1 MTRYIHHIKQL
12 AGTVSNR
19 LRRSL
24 SILLLLMGTAGAWAQ
39 PVEITTADD
48 IASDTKKLYLIQTL
62 AFQSF
67 YMVPQDNNTVTTNHI
82 PGDYMLWYFL
92 DAGTADNIQYYYIV
106 NNSTGKY
113 IYNHNGNSRGISLI
127 SSTDFANLSD
137 ENKEK
142 CKFKF
147 VEDNTNNTSGFYNI
161 DVKASQRYY
170 GLNKQNGS
178 QANANPIRLT
188 DNDYIHDTNSK
199 WKFIRFNGTFT
210 WPDPPFTPSTNLES
224 HFYKILNQQDKSYY
238 ISNEGQQDYKVTLSN
253 SETDR
258 MVWSFSEAPADPSD
272 HWFKYYYIINPSTG
286 DRYMHY
292 DGTAVNGNSQNTAVS
307 VKEYDPEDE
316 DRYQFAVIQAA
327 RGDGNGRVTCY
338 VIIPKLLRDVL
349 WSSNSLGPTGSF
361 SDGAKMGIINGR
373 SADNKAQWTFE
384 PTDYSSVCSNP
395 TVTFSSATGKVTITT
410 TTTSPTIYYTID
422 GTEPS
427 SDNGLVYSAPFDLTE
442 QATVKAIVTRPGFT
456 DSEVISYTIYK
467 VATPTIQDN
476 GQNAVTI
483 TTQTDGATIYYTTD
497 GSVPTTSS
505 AVYSVPLSEN
515 ISGVTVKAIALKDGM
530 IGSAVGTGT
539 VTLDCANPLF
549 SRNGDNLTISC
560 PFPASGVTIYYTKNG
575 GDPTSSSTP
584 YTGAITV
591 ALGDVIKAMA
601 IAPGYNNSPVVTKRI
616 VEDLTPT
623 DGKYLIN
630 SQSDFEL
637 FIDMAGTQDGATYHY
652 ILQTDVT
659 AGAEITEPFSG
670 VFDGGYHTIS
680 GLTAPLFASIDG
692 GTVRNV
698 ALSNVSVNTS
708 GNAGAVCRVADGEAR
723 IYNCGVL
730 SGRVRGNSNV
740 GGLVGLIN
748 QGASVRVVNCY
759 NFASVS
765 GGTTMAGIVG
775 KNEGTVGD
783 VRIALCMMYGDM
795 PGGTSPVYAG
805 NHTSNASNF
814 NEYNYWRSNADLS
827 YSVYNDQIAID
838 KDDYLTRFPFYRH
851 ILNSHR
857 ELAAYFLFGDYA
869 TDHVNE
875 IGHWAVDESKA
886 PYPIVENW
894 QTGTKRTLDAA
905 AGTTVNVS
913 KGNGAPITSLDIN
926 VIIGGNTYT
935 ESLPITDMDDSGHD
949 YTWGKVVLPF
959 ANEFEIN
966 TDYSKICTGWKIT
979 GITGG
984 TEGNSFSNYD
994 VSDRECTSKDLYS
1007 TTGFIFAQGGNYIVP
1022 YNVTAIEITA
1032 NFANAFYL
1040 SDASYEV
1047 GYSGDNSGNNNSGYI
1062 GRTALGGN
1070 MPDTYH
1076 DRTVYHTLSSALN
1089 AMAVSGSTHDQ
1100 AVVLVG
1106 NYHQDSEDVAG
1117 SSNKGLTI
1125 MSIDADNNQE
1135 PDYAWYS
1142 NNTQDRPYIPPT
1154 RFDFIA
1160 LIPMGMSS
1168 RVNNSSF
1175 YPGIPIWKPRGWFEM
1190 TETSLAIM
1198 EQFELD
1204 SNNFNTSES
1213 DTRNYRCIINGGYF
1227 TQMVRSR
1234 KAACNKVKYYQIGG
1248 NAYIKEFYP
1257 GNHSKNNFANPLVPI
1272 NVTGGEIEQ
1281 CFMTGYGQGSATGTD
1296 IRFWC
1301 AGGKIGKFLG
1311 AYMENPST
1319 AGVNMTARIDHARIG
1334 RFFGGGTS
1342 PNARITGNID
1352 VTINNSTV
1360 DFYCGGPEFGD
1371 MSDGKTVTTR
1381 ANNTTFGE
1389 YYGAGFG
1396 GTAITYTND
1405 EDVSNLGLGSANNP
1419 TVTYPSNF
1427 FNSHFVGQRLK
1438 YKANYG
1444 MGSCYKF
1451 EFLFSSRGN
1460 NSVARFYTGYAK
1472 FSLATTGSVTNILDG
1487 CTVLTD
1493 FYGAGCQGKVN
1504 GTVTSTLTDCIV
1516 NGSAYGGGYKAEN
1529 NEVEVYPDTPPSLSV
1544 FTRETALFSDFGKVT
1559 PTTFTWVQGTNS
1571 KKNTSEGNLLY
1582 TDTDVTMTE
1591 LGNVTDAIA
1600 ITINGHTTIGENV
1613 FGGGNESKSL
1623 SNTTVTLKGAATI
1636 NGNVFGG
1643 GNRAVVGGSTD
1654 VNIEDED
1661 EQ

>member
-1 MTRYIHHIKQL
+1 
-12 AGTVSNR
+12 
-19 LRRSL
+19 
-24 SILLLLMGTAGAWAQ
+24 
-39 PVEITTADD
+39 
-48 IASDTKKLYLIQTL
+48 
-62 AFQSF
+62 
-67 YMVPQDNNTVTTNHI
+67 
-82 PGDYMLWYFL
+82 
-92 DAGTADNIQYYYIV
+92 
-106 NNSTGKY
+106 
-113 IYNHNGNSRGISLI
+113 
-127 SSTDFANLSD
+127 
-137 ENKEK
+137 
-142 CKFKF
+142 
-147 VEDNTNNTSGFYNI
+147 
-161 DVKASQRYY
+161 
-170 GLNKQNGS
+170 
-178 QANANPIRLT
+178 
-188 DNDYIHDTNSK
+188 
-199 WKFIRFNGTFT
+199 
-210 WPDPPFTPSTNLES
+210 
-224 HFYKILNQQDKSYY
+224 
-238 ISNEGQQDYKVTLSN
+238 
-253 SETDR
+253 
-258 MVWSFSEAPADPSD
+258 
-272 HWFKYYYIINPSTG
+272 
-286 DRYMHY
+286 
-292 DGTAVNGNSQNTAVS
+292 
-307 VKEYDPEDE
+307 
-316 DRYQFAVIQAA
+316 
-327 RGDGNGRVTCY
+327 
-338 VIIPKLLRDVL
+338 
-349 WSSNSLGPTGSF
+349 
-361 SDGAKMGIINGR
+361 
-373 SADNKAQWTFE
+373 
-384 PTDYSSVCSNP
+384 
-395 TVTFSSATGKVTITT
+395 
-410 TTTSPTIYYTID
+410 
-422 GTEPS
+422 
-427 SDNGLVYSAPFDLTE
+427 
-442 QATVKAIVTRPGFT
+442 
-456 DSEVISYTIYK
+456 
-467 VATPTIQDN
+467 
-476 GQNAVTI
+476 
-483 TTQTDGATIYYTTD
+483 
-497 GSVPTTSS
+497 
-505 AVYSVPLSEN
+505 
-515 ISGVTVKAIALKDGM
+515 
-530 IGSAVGTGT
+530 
-539 VTLDCANPLF
+539 
-549 SRNGDNLTISC
+549 
-560 PFPASGVTIYYTKNG
+560 
-575 GDPTSSSTP
+575 
-584 YTGAITV
+584 
-591 ALGDVIKAMA
+591 
-601 IAPGYNNSPVVTKRI
+601 
-616 VEDLTPT
+616 
-623 DGKYLIN
+623 
-630 SQSDFEL
+630 
-637 FIDMAGTQDGATYHY
+637 
-652 ILQTDVT
+652 
-659 AGAEITEPFSG
+659 
-670 VFDGGYHTIS
+670 
-680 GLTAPLFASIDG
+680 
-692 GTVRNV
+692 
-698 ALSNVSVNTS
+698 
-708 GNAGAVCRVADGEAR
+708 
-723 IYNCGVL
+723 
-730 SGRVRGNSNV
+730 
-740 GGLVGLIN
+740 
-748 QGASVRVVNCY
+748 
-759 NFASVS
+759 
-765 GGTTMAGIVG
+765 
-775 KNEGTVGD
+775 
-783 VRIALCMMYGDM
+783 
-795 PGGTSPVYAG
+795 
-805 NHTSNASNF
+805 
-814 NEYNYWRSNADLS
+814 
-827 YSVYNDQIAID
+827 
-838 KDDYLTRFPFYRH
+838 
-851 ILNSHR
+851 
-857 ELAAYFLFGDYA
+857 
-869 TDHVNE
+869 
-875 IGHWAVDESKA
+875 
-886 PYPIVENW
+886 
-894 QTGTKRTLDAA
+894 
-905 AGTTVNVS
+905 
-913 KGNGAPITSLDIN
+913 
-926 VIIGGNTYT
+926 
-935 ESLPITDMDDSGHD
+935 
-949 YTWGKVVLPF
+949 
-959 ANEFEIN
+959 
-966 TDYSKICTGWKIT
+966 
-979 GITGG
+979 
-984 TEGNSFSNYD
+984 
-994 VSDRECTSKDLYS
+994 
-1007 TTGFIFAQGGNYIVP
+1007 
-1022 YNVTAIEITA
+1022 
-1032 NFANAFYL
+1032 
-1040 SDASYEV
+1040 
-1047 GYSGDNSGNNNSGYI
+1047 
-1062 GRTALGGN
+1062 
-1070 MPDTYH
+1070 
-1076 DRTVYHTLSSALN
+1076 
-1089 AMAVSGSTHDQ
+1089 
-1100 AVVLVG
+1100 
-1106 NYHQDSEDVAG
+1106 
-1117 SSNKGLTI
+1117 